1 MSTPREAPVP
11 SDSLRDAKKYHLLL
25 LALERATGEIRA
37 MERRGRPDIDEVL
50 DSLLPDLAKALNA
63 EQAFAA
69 LLREDE
75 GTGKKW
81 LELNVAHP
89 RENLQGCHLEC
100 TGLLLQLIEDG
111 KPKVK
116 DSLGEDSPVLI
127 PGLEVFEATSAV
139 LVRMRSADQVRIVGI
154 CNKRDPDL
162 GPYLAADGKAL
173 DSLVELVAI
182 GARIGEQLSRTD
194 AVALMG
200 AWGADVVHDVNR
212 EVGAIRRAVYLL
224 QQRSDLSPDIRER
237 LQEIDYYASNL
248 ALPEELPER
257 APESGPIL
265 EFRDAPFLDKV
276 IRAEVVNFQYVRHSV
291 SWQLDLNCPEIR
303 VAMHEQWLRRLVR
316 HLIRNAVQAIPP
328 EKETRLVTVH
338 TRAQDQMAE
347 IQVEDTGQGVR
358 PEVERLLFR
367 RPIPHPDGWQGRG
380 LILVR
385 FVAEQYGGKA
395 RLIWNRPGEGACFA
409 LRIPLAQP
417 ETGSERSVSARHLP
431 QESDEQSRFER

>member
-1 MSTPREAPVP
+1 MPIPRQAPVP

-81 LELNVAHP
+81 LELTVAHP
-89 RENLQGCHLEC
+89 RENLQGYHLEC
-100 TGLLLQLIEDG
+100 TGRLQQLIDDG

-116 DSLGEDSPVLI
+116 DSLGEESPALI

-139 LVRMRSADQVRIVGI
+139 LVRMRSADQVRVVGI
-154 CNKRDPDL
+154 CNKHDPEL
-162 GPYLAADGKAL
+162 GPYLAADGRAL
-173 DSLVELVAI
+173 DSLVGLVAI

-200 AWGADVVHDVNR
+200 AWGAEVVHDVNR
-212 EVGAIRRAVYLL
+212 EVGHIRRAVYGL
-224 QQRSDLSPDIRER
+224 QQRSDLFPEIKER
-237 LQEIDYYASNL
+237 LWEIDRRAGNL
-248 ALPEELPER
+248 ALPELPKQ
-257 APESGPIL
+257 APESGRIL
-265 EFRDAPFLDKV
+265 EFREAPLLDAV
-276 IRAEVVNFQYVRHSV
+276 VRAEVMNFQHVYLSV

-303 VAMHEQWLRRLVR
+303 VAMHEQWLRPLVR
-316 HLIRNAVQAIPP
+316 HLIRNAVNAIPP
-328 EKETRLVTVH
+328 EKETRLVTVR
-338 TRAQDQMAE
+338 TIAQDAMAD

-358 PEVERLLFR
+358 PEIERLLFR
-367 RPIPHPDGWQGRG
+367 RPIPHPGGHPGQG
-380 LILVR
+380 LILVG
-385 FVAEQYGGKA
+385 FVAEQHGGEA
-395 RLIWNRPGEGACFA
+395 RLIWSRLGEGACFA
-409 LRIPLAQP
+409 FSIPLAQP
-417 ETGSERSVSARHLP
+417 EADPEGPVSVASAPGEL
-431 QESDEQSRFER
+431 